1 MPSQLRAQQAE
12 QVKKNSSGALP
23 ESVDG
28 MSQEDI
34 IAAAAAAAAVSGYCE
49 PQGLAS
55 LVGKTVQVWSSSSHP
70 RWCSTAVLIP
80 NIINMLLVQARQL

>member
-1 MPSQLRAQQAE
+1 MRPMPSQLRAQQAE
-12 QVKKNSSGALP
+12 QVKRNRPEELP

-34 IAAAAAAAAVSGYCE
+34 IAAATAAAAVSGYCE

-55 LVGKTVQVWSSSSHP
+55 LVGKTVQVSSSAFRCTGCAQFSKHHQHV
-70 RWCSTAVLIP
+70 C
-80 NIINMLLVQARQL
+80 